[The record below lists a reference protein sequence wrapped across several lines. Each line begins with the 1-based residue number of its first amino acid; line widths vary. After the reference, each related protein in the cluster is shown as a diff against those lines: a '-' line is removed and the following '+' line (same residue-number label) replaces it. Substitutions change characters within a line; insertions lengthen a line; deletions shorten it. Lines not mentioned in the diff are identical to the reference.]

1 MTCLYR
7 ERIVKCG
14 QYMTVHIYPVYA
26 NGKKTRRAR
35 YKPTT
40 EVQAALN
47 KKYSD
52 EHLTNL
58 INANFTSDDVKL
70 ELTFEDEYLPS
81 DEVEA
86 DRHAVNFLRR
96 VKRKLAKMGKE
107 LKYVK
112 KLERGSRSGR
122 YHLHIVMTG
131 GLSVKAIA
139 DEWAPLGYVRRIA
152 PLMFDENGVSDL
164 AAYFTKDRVGF
175 KRYSC
180 SRNLKQPEVIER
192 TGRLSAKKVSKLA
205 EDSANLS
212 VFGDLY
218 PGYKA
223 AAIDAKFN
231 LLTQKDYI
239 VAKFYRN
246 DANIYKNKP
255 AFRRRKKKPEDL
267 LTVEDWLSSS
277 EAG

>member
-7 ERIVKCG
+7 ERIVQCG

-26 NGKKTRRAR
+26 YTKKTRRSR
-35 YKPTT
+35 YKPTSDI
-40 EVQAALN
+40 QAALN

-58 INANFTSDDVKL
+58 INTNFTSDDIKL
-70 ELTFEDEYLPS
+70 ELTFEDDHLPK
-81 DEVEA
+81 DEKEA
-86 DRHAVNFLRR
+86 DRLSCNFLRR
-96 VKRKLAKMGKE
+96 VKRKLLKMGRE

-122 YHLHIVMTG
+122 YHLHLVMTG
-131 GLSVKAIA
+131 GLGVKEIA

-164 AAYFTKDRVGF
+164 AAYFTKDRIGY

-180 SRNLKQPEVIER
+180 SKNLKQPEVIER
-192 TGRLSAKKVSKLA
+192 TGRLSSKKVSVLSQSTA
-205 EDSANLS
+205 DRTEFDS
-212 VFGDLY
+212 LY
-218 PGYKA
+218 PGYKVSHVKA
-223 AAIDAKFN
+223 QFN
-231 LLTQKDYI
+231 LLTLKDYI
-239 VAKFYRN
+239 VAKFYRE

-255 AFRRRKKKPEDL
+255 AWRRGGKKTEEP
-267 LTVEDWLSSS
+267 LTVEDWLSSANVS
-277 EAG
+277 

>member
-7 ERIVKCG
+7 ERIVQCG

-26 NGKKTRRAR
+26 NSNKTRRAR

-52 EHLTNL
+52 EHLINL
-58 INANFTSDDVKL
+58 INTNFTSDDIKL
-70 ELTFEDEYLPS
+70 ELTFEDDHLPK
-81 DEVEA
+81 DEKEA
-86 DRHAVNFLRR
+86 DRLSCNFLRR
-96 VKRKLAKMGKE
+96 VKRKLLKMGRE

-112 KLERGSRSGR
+112 KLERGARKGR
-122 YHLHIVMTG
+122 YHLHLVMTG
-131 GLSVKAIA
+131 GLGVKEIA

-164 AAYFTKDRVGF
+164 ASYFTKDRIGY

-192 TGRLSAKKVSKLA
+192 TGRLSAKKVSA
-205 EDSANLS
+205 LS
-212 VFGDLY
+212 EEYSNREQYDALY
-218 PGYKA
+218 PGYKVSHVKA
-223 AAIDAKFN
+223 QFN

-239 VAKFYRN
+239 VAKFYRE

-255 AFRRRKKKPEDL
+255 AWRRTPKKTDEFS
-267 LTVEDWLSSS
+267 TVEDWLSSANVS
-277 EAG
+277 

>member
-7 ERIVKCG
+7 ERIIQCG

-26 NGKKTRRAR
+26 GGKRTRRAR
-35 YKPTT
+35 YKPTSD
-40 EVQAALN
+40 VQAALN
-47 KKYSD
+47 KRYSD
-52 EHLTNL
+52 EHLVNL
-58 INANFTSDDVKL
+58 INANFTSDDIKL
-70 ELTFEDEYLPS
+70 ELTFNDEHLPS
-81 DEVEA
+81 DELEA

-96 VKRKLAKMGKE
+96 VKRKLARMGRE
-107 LKYVK
+107 LKYIK

-122 YHLHIVMTG
+122 YHLHFILTG
-131 GLSVKAIA
+131 GLDVKALA

-164 AAYFTKDRVGF
+164 AAYFTKDRLGF

-205 EDSANLS
+205 DDIDYNAIAS
-212 VFGDLY
+212 LY
-218 PGYKA
+218 PGYKTA
-223 AAIDAKFN
+223 CAEAKYN
-231 LLTQKDYI
+231 MLTQKDYI
-239 VAKFYRN
+239 VAKLYRA

-255 AFRRRKKKPEDL
+255 AFRRRNTSPPQ
-267 LTVEDWLSSS
+267 TVEEWLSSANVS
-277 EAG
+277 